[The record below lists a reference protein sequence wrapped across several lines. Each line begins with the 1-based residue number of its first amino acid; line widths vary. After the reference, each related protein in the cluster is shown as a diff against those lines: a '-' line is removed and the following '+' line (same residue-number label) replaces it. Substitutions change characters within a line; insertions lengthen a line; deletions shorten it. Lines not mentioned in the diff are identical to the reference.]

1 MCRLKR
7 MTPVSGCSHGVQWVS
22 FQQPLGFPG
31 CLQGLRSNP
40 IHTGLGWRLTVC
52 PAHLFTHPKSRLM
65 FCTSFI
71 EGIRLFSDLI
81 ANLVVYSS
89 PLFRMYC
96 LWMLASCRNNGSG
109 GSRPSCRGIHRKRV
123 RVPSRLS
130 GEPLFVSRR
139 HPGKRLPVRNVDL
152 EDGLPRD
159 AWPLSHLLHLLSLHF
174 VFCTQEEN
182 REYF

>member
-1 MCRLKR
+1 
-7 MTPVSGCSHGVQWVS
+7 MTPVSGCSHWVRWVS

-40 IHTGLGWRLTVC
+40 IPIHTGLRWRLTVC
-52 PAHLFTHPKSRLM
+52 PTHLFTHPKSRLM

-71 EGIRLFSDLI
+71 EGIGLIPDLI
-81 ANLVVYSS
+81 AIW
-89 PLFRMYC
+89 LFTAARMYC
-96 LWMLASCRNNGSG
+96 VWMLASCRNNGSGG

-159 AWPLSHLLHLLSLHF
+159 AWPLLHLLHLLSLHF

>member
-1 MCRLKR
+1 
-7 MTPVSGCSHGVQWVS
+7 MTPVSGCSHWVRGVS

-40 IHTGLGWRLTVC
+40 IPIHTGLRWRLTVC
-52 PAHLFTHPKSRLM
+52 PTHLFTHPKSRLM

-71 EGIRLFSDLI
+71 ERIGLIPDLI
-81 ANLVVYSS
+81 AIWLFTAARCSVCIVYGCW
-89 PLFRMYC
+89 RVAVTMV
-96 LWMLASCRNNGSG
+96 RGG

-139 HPGKRLPVRNVDL
+139 HPGKKLPVRNVDL